1 MSMDRATH
9 VHIHLTMYTRTPA
22 PTQMMSTILLHTEK
36 ADIQRL
42 TLKRISVFNICR
54 GKLLVERK
62 CQVIFFPYF
71 KLQAVFKT
79 TTWEFLKAV
88 LF

>member
-22 PTQMMSTILLHTEK
+22 PTQMMSTILLHTQK

-62 CQVIFFPYF
+62 CQMIFFPI
-71 KLQAVFKT
+71 LQAASSVKT
-79 TTWEFLKAV
+79 TT
-88 LF
+88 